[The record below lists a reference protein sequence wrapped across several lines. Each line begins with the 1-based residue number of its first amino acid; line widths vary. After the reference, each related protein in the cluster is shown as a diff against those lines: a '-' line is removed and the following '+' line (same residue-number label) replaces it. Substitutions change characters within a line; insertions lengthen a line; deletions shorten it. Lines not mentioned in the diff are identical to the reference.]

1 MLEKWSLEHHVVGMD
16 STLSRSFTD
25 ELSRRVLET
34 LDPHRVLFTQDD
46 LSSLS
51 KLAPA
56 AWEEVLKQKSCKQFA
71 AWVDA
76 RLASAKERL
85 YDHLGKQE
93 FDAKKI
99 SRTIVDSSET
109 KFKNYKTTAASL
121 TELKERW
128 ARLYDEILKSA
139 YPKLLESYSHNLE
152 AYVTDSIQ
160 QILEHKMPSG
170 DMLAKAMLRS
180 VDEYSNFLSSEE
192 YADFYDDLAGGTS
205 GIGIKIRKTPKGLLI
220 EKVLDDSPAQKSKKI
235 IPGDQVLAVDGKRV
249 AKLPLNETKDLLK
262 GKPGAGVSLLL
273 ERTEKTHNL
282 QFTIRLKR
290 QRFNF
295 DEGKVEVSER
305 TTPEGTILVATVPSF
320 YGRGSDPGA
329 EDDHSVSEDLE
340 RELKKRLKKK
350 TPKAIVMDLRDNPG
364 GYLEEAV
371 DMAGLFIGNKTVA
384 GVMERNSRRVFK
396 NEYQAPLFEGP
407 LVVLLDSGSASAA
420 EVFAGAMKDHQRAVL
435 IGSPT
440 TYGKGTVQRL
450 YHVEN
455 ELPLMDLSG
464 QLLTG
469 VIKLTT
475 SVFYS
480 PLGHSPANGGVRTHV
495 TLLPESLD
503 GEHPKH
509 KSLAAI
515 DFDVNPFLSEPEVE
529 RLKNTEKER
538 QPLLETLRAQSRS
551 RIGTEKEL
559 SERQALDEAISL
571 AGSWSTLL
579 QRSSVAARAE

>member
-1 MLEKWSLEHHVVGMD
+1 MLEKWSLDHHVVGMD

-25 ELSRRVLET
+25 ELSRRILET
-34 LDPHRVLFTQDD
+34 LDPHRVLFTQDE
-46 LSSLS
+46 LKSLA
-51 KLAPA
+51 KLAPG
-56 AWEEVLKQKSCKQFA
+56 AWEEVIKKKSCKQFTS
-71 AWVDA
+71 WVEA
-76 RLASAKERL
+76 RVSAAKERL
-85 YDHLGKQE
+85 YEHLGVQK
-93 FDAKKI
+93 FDIKKI
-99 SRTIVDSSET
+99 SSTIVDSSES
-109 KFKNYKTTAASL
+109 KFKNYHTTAA
-121 TELKERW
+121 TVAELKERW
-128 ARLYDEILKSA
+128 TRLYDEILKSA
-139 YPKLLESYSHNLE
+139 YPKLMESYGNNLE
-152 AYVTDSIQ
+152 AYVTDSVQ
-160 QILEHKMPSG
+160 QILEHKMPPG

-220 EKVLDDSPAQKSKKI
+220 EKVLEDSPAEKSKKI
-235 IPGDQVLAVDGKRV
+235 QPGDQVLSVDRQKV
-249 AKLPLNETKDLLK
+249 AKLPLNETKNLLK
-262 GKPGAGVSLLL
+262 GKPGASVSLLI
-273 ERTEKTHNL
+273 ERTEKTHSL
-282 QFTIRLKR
+282 QFTVKLKR

-305 TTPEGTILVATVPSF
+305 ADGTILVATVPSF

-340 RELKKRLKKK
+340 RELKKHLKKK
-350 TPKAIVMDLRDNPG
+350 TPKAILVDLRDNPG

-396 NEYQAPLFEGP
+396 NEYQAPLFDGA

-420 EVFAGAMKDHQRAVL
+420 EVFAGAMKDHQRALL

-455 ELPLMDLSG
+455 ELPLMDLTG
-464 QLLTG
+464 QMLTG

-480 PLGHSPANGGVRTHV
+480 PLGHSPANGGVKTHV
-495 TLLPESLD
+495 ALLPESLA

-515 DFDVNPFLSEPEVE
+515 DFDVTPFLSEPEVE
-529 RLKNTEKER
+529 SLKHIEKEHR
-538 QPLLETLRAQSRS
+538 PLLEALRAESRS
-551 RIGTEKEL
+551 RIAVDKELDEKE
-559 SERQALDEAISL
+559 ALAEAVTL